1 MNKIINKYLISGFL
15 KIVINAILIFIC
27 LGITLNLFE
36 EIEFFKKVDED
47 IALPVLLTFMYI
59 PNLIIKLLP
68 FIIFVASMWYLVSI
82 KLNGDLLSLKVFGF
96 SNLKIILIL
105 SLTAF
110 VFGIL
115 VLLIVNPVTSSMI
128 KFYEEKK
135 AAYSKDI
142 DHLVSINKNGV
153 WIKESSGKNLRI
165 TTAKKIENNFLY
177 NITIYELEKET
188 NKILYRIESEKA
200 DISNNIWNLE
210 SITRFDFTKQ
220 DEGIIAIEKNRKI
233 SSIYNV
239 EKLNNL
245 YKNLD
250 TVSFLNLLTEYENL
264 NKQGYSRMILNE
276 KLNRF
281 FSLPIFLF
289 LMVILASIFTVGS
302 VNKSQNL
309 YYIFISIICC
319 VVIYYFK
326 DLSMALGQTN
336 RVPLTLSVWMP
347 IIAVSLFCSIGILQ
361 INEK

>member
-47 IALPVLLTFMYI
+47 ITLPVLLTFMYI

-115 VLLIVNPVTSSMI
+115 ILLIVNPVTSSMI

-142 DHLVSINKNGV
+142 DHLVS
-153 WIKESSGKNLRI
+153 L
-165 TTAKKIENNFLY
+165 
-177 NITIYELEKET
+177 
-188 NKILYRIESEKA
+188 
-200 DISNNIWNLE
+200 
-210 SITRFDFTKQ
+210 
-220 DEGIIAIEKNRKI
+220 
-233 SSIYNV
+233 
-239 EKLNNL
+239 
-245 YKNLD
+245 
-250 TVSFLNLLTEYENL
+250 
-264 NKQGYSRMILNE
+264 
-276 KLNRF
+276 
-281 FSLPIFLF
+281 SLIH
-289 LMVILASIFTVGS
+289 I
-302 VNKSQNL
+302 
-309 YYIFISIICC
+309 
-319 VVIYYFK
+319 
-326 DLSMALGQTN
+326 
-336 RVPLTLSVWMP
+336 
-347 IIAVSLFCSIGILQ
+347 
-361 INEK
+361 